1 MTTVAWLWIALSVV
15 GALVLAALVWL
26 AGPLV
31 SIGDV
36 QPLEGVVTRVLII
49 LFILL
54 IVGGSIAWRIIRRQR
69 AAAAIAAEMTKPA
82 EEESDAP
89 ILKEK
94 MEDALATL
102 TRTGKSNANALYDL
116 PWYLIIGPPGA
127 GKTTALVNSGLK
139 FPLAAD
145 NAAKAVQ
152 GVGGT
157 RYCDWW
163 FTDQAV
169 LIDTAGRYT
178 TQDSDAKVDRRSW
191 LSFLEML
198 RVNRPRQ
205 PINGVI
211 VAISIADV
219 INLSPAE
226 VTAHADAIR
235 KRLNELHE
243 ELKIDFPVYT
253 VFTKMDL
260 VVGFT
265 EYFVDLDEAKR
276 EVVWG
281 ATFPGADK
289 KANNVGKVPE
299 EMDLLMQRISERMA
313 ERLQEEPDLRSRALL
328 FGFPAQLGAIR
339 KPIADFLNRI
349 FEPTRYQS
357 STTLRGFYFTSGT
370 QVGTPFDA
378 LIGALQKSYG
388 VQSYQVAD
396 LSGAGKSYFLH
407 DLLAKVIFGEA
418 GWVST
423 NIAAVRRSFALHAA
437 VFSLVGLAT
446 LGVIALWWTSFRAN
460 EALIAATQRGVA
472 DYAASAGPLIK
483 QNSVTDPSLLPIYE
497 LIGSLPNLPVGYNKR
512 NDPTPIGQTFG
523 LSQRPRLQDASDQL
537 YQQALERLMRPRLIL
552 ALEQQIQRNID
563 NPTFV
568 YEALKVYLML
578 GGKAPS
584 VDKNLILS
592 WFTRDWEERSFPGSP
607 YAEGRALLRAH
618 LAAML
623 DMDTGNARKVSLNG
637 PLVEQA
643 QATLARMPVAER
655 AYTLLKTEAHND
667 GVEDW
672 SASQHGGPD
681 MALVFEAANGASLD
695 TIRVPGFFT
704 YDGFSISLLG
714 HMQTI
719 ADQLEKENWVLGPS
733 GDQSAVKQQ
742 YVSLFPGVL
751 ALYGKDFI
759 ASWTA
764 AINNLQLKPLLN
776 DKPKYLK
783 LSAASAPTSP
793 ILAIFESIRD
803 ETALTRERAKPPP
816 AQGIAAAADR
826 AGRKALAAAQSGVS
840 GVGREAIDLAMKSQR
855 RPGDPPAE
863 VPGASIEAYFKPIEN
878 LVDGQPGSRPID
890 SLLANLN
897 ELYRQLVLAA
907 NNPAEAK
914 EALAQVDVQ
923 VASLRANVSRLP
935 QPLAGMMDKVAR
947 DAAGDATSSTIAQ
960 IADAMAEDVTGPCQQ
975 IIANRFPFFPKSDR
989 DVQMADFAKL
999 FAPGGVI
1006 EKFFSANLDPLVS
1019 RAGKTWVWKP
1029 NPTSRKLS
1037 ETTLREFQRAAEIR
1051 DAFFPTGGNVPN
1063 ITLDVKPLTL
1073 SSDAQAA
1080 NLAING
1086 TNVMTQQGAALVDT
1100 NVQWPGAGAGEASI
1114 TMSPDMPDR
1123 KSSLERTGA
1132 WGLFRLIDAGS
1143 SIQSGNSLKVSFVVF
1158 GREASYQFTSSSL
1171 VSPLSLPALRQFRCP
1186 NGL

>member
-1 MTTVAWLWIALSVV
+1 MTMVAWLWIALSIV

-36 QPLEGVVTRVLII
+36 QPFEGVFTRIVII
-49 LFILL
+49 AVILL
-54 IVGGSIAWRIIRRQR
+54 IVGGSIAWRVIARRR
-69 AAAAIAAEMTKPA
+69 AAAAIAAAMTRPA

-102 TRTGKSNANALYDL
+102 KRAGKSSAGALYDL

-139 FPLAAD
+139 FPLAGDSTAR
-145 NAAKAVQ
+145 AVQ

-163 FTDQAV
+163 FTDSAV

-191 LSFLEML
+191 LAFLDML
-198 RVNRPRQ
+198 RNNRPRQ

-219 INLSPAE
+219 INLPPEE
-226 VTAHADAIR
+226 VAAHADAIR

-243 ELKIDFPVYT
+243 ELKVDFPVYA

-260 VVGFT
+260 VVGFS
-265 EYFVDLDEAKR
+265 EYFADLDEEKR
-276 EVVWG
+276 QVVWG

-289 KANNVGKVPE
+289 RANNVGKVPE
-299 EMDLLMQRISERMA
+299 EMDLLMQRLSERMA
-313 ERLQEEPDLRSRALL
+313 ERLQEEPDLRSRAIL

-349 FEPTRYQS
+349 FEPTRYQT

-388 VQSYQVAD
+388 VQSFGVAD
-396 LSGAGKSYFLH
+396 FSGPGKSYFLH
-407 DLLAKVIFGEA
+407 DLMAKVIFGEA

-423 NIAAVRRSFALHAA
+423 NIAAVRRSFALRAA
-437 VFSLVGLAT
+437 VFSLIGVAT
-446 LGVIALWWTSFRAN
+446 LGVLALWWMSYQRN
-460 EALIAATQRGVA
+460 EALIAATARGVA
-472 DYAASAGPLIK
+472 DYSAAAGPLIK

-497 LIGSLPNLPVGYNKR
+497 LIGSLPNLPVGYARR
-512 NDPTPIGQTFG
+512 NDPTPIDQTFG
-523 LSQRPRLQDASDQL
+523 LSQRSRLQDASDQM

-552 ALEQQIQRNID
+552 SLEQQIQKNID

-584 VDKNLILS
+584 VDKNLIVS
-592 WFTRDWEERSFPGSP
+592 WFARDWEERAFPGAP
-607 YAEGRALLRAH
+607 YAQGRALLRAH
-618 LAAML
+618 LEAML
-623 DMDTGNARKVSLNG
+623 DMDAGGAKKVSLNG
-637 PLVEQA
+637 DLVEQA
-643 QATLARMPVAER
+643 QATLARMEVAER
-655 AYTLLKTEAHND
+655 AYTLLKSESHND
-667 GVEDW
+667 GVADW
-672 SASQHGGPD
+672 IASQHGGPD
-681 MALVFEAANGASLD
+681 MALVFEAANGANLD
-695 TIRVPGFFT
+695 TVRVPGFFT

-714 HMQTI
+714 HTQTI
-719 ADQLEKENWVLGPS
+719 ADKLQKENWVLGPA

-742 YVSLFPGVL
+742 YVSLFPRIL

-793 ILAIFESIRD
+793 ILTIFESIRD
-803 ETALTRERAKPPP
+803 ETELTRERPKPP
-816 AQGIAAAADR
+816 AQEGNAAVDKAKQDALR
-826 AGRKALAAAQSGVS
+826 AGESRLGNT
-840 GVGREAIDLAMKSQR
+840 GREALDLAMKSQR

-863 VPGASIEAYFKPIEN
+863 VPGGSIEAYFKPYQN

-897 ELYRQLVLAA
+897 ELYNQLALAA
-907 NNPAEAK
+907 SNPAAAK
-914 EALAQVDVQ
+914 QALEQVDVQ
-923 VASLRANVSRLP
+923 VASLRANVTRLP
-935 QPLAGMMDKVAR
+935 QPLAGMIDKVAR
-947 DAAGDATSSTIAQ
+947 DAAGDATASSIAQ
-960 IADAMAEDVTGPCQQ
+960 IADAMAQDVTGPCQQ
-975 IIANRFPFFPKSDR
+975 VIASRYPFFSKSER
-989 DVQMADFAKL
+989 DVPMADFAKL
-999 FAPGGVI
+999 FAPGGLI
-1006 EKFFSANLDPLVS
+1006 EKFYSANLDPLVN
-1019 RAGKTWVWKP
+1019 RGGETWVWKP
-1029 NPTSRKLS
+1029 NPTSRRLS
-1037 ETTLREFQRAAEIR
+1037 ETTLRQFQLAARIR

-1063 ITLDVKPLTL
+1063 LSMEVKPLTL
-1073 SSDAQAA
+1073 SSDAQTAT
-1080 NLAING
+1080 LSING
-1086 TNVMTQQGAALVDT
+1086 ANVVAQQGAPFAAATL
-1100 NVQWPGAGAGEASI
+1100 QWPGAGAGGASI
-1114 TMSPDMPDR
+1114 TMAPDMPDR

-1132 WGLFRLIDAGS
+1132 WALFRLIDAGS
-1143 SIQSGNSLKVSFVVF
+1143 SIQSGNSLKISFVVF
-1158 GREASYQFTSSSL
+1158 GREVSYQFTSSSL
-1171 VSPLSLPALRQFRCP
+1171 VNPLSLPALRQFRCP